1 MSEMMSFIEPLVVFL
16 LDILIWL
23 SYVVSSV
30 GYGGIHPIIYLC
42 NLKLLQGC
50 DWRAIM
56 RVTRFFLAKGQI
68 HFL

>member
-50 DWRAIM
+50 D
-56 RVTRFFLAKGQI
+56 
-68 HFL
+68 